1 MTREGLTLATNRI
14 VRTCVSTVLI
24 AIFTCMLAVSTRRS
38 ARLRRD
44 GCSQARVCGARTAL
58 PPRDTHTHPHTHT
71 HTHTQTTAETEE
83 IFSREEEFTAHM
95 TVMTLDLT
103 DSA

>member
-38 ARLRRD
+38 ACVRRD
-44 GCSQARVCGARTAL
+44 GCSQARVCGARA
-58 PPRDTHTHPHTHT
+58 PRSHLVTHTHPHTYDV
-71 HTHTQTTAETEE
+71 AETEE

-95 TVMTLDLT
+95 TVMTL
-103 DSA
+103 